1 MSTDLQLP
9 RDPSEHGGP
18 RRGDHIHAGYP
29 WTPHHDGIYLGDGLV
44 IHLTGGTP
52 DSGKAAACVQIDSL
66 TRFAAGRPVTVRRY
80 SGAHDP
86 EDIVARAM
94 SRLGE
99 GDYNLIFNNC
109 QHFARWCATGDH
121 ESEQVRSV
129 AATTG
134 TVITPLVA
142 TALTSTVI
150 APVGLVAG
158 LSGPGIMSGLAT
170 YGALAGGGAVAGL
183 VVLGTAPTLA
193 SVAIMHR
200 ALRRDDD
207 LPDPERAA
215 RSAGRIGAVAGGIA
229 CSAAGVAAVS
239 ALGVP
244 GLGAAGISS
253 GLAAIGAAATGGGM
267 AAGAACVIA
276 APAAAAAIVG
286 YLIYRLALFLA
297 SRMPPATAAT
307 TSRPLP
313 NELQM
318 IKAQR
323 PHHKPLSS

>member
-1 MSTDLQLP
+1 MSTIPQP
-9 RDPSEHGGP
+9 PHDPGEHGEL
-18 RRGDHIHAGYP
+18 RRGDHIRVGSP
-29 WTPHHDGIYLGDGLV
+29 WTAHHDGIYLGDGLV
-44 IHLTGGTP
+44 IHMTGTP
-52 DSGKAAACVQIDSL
+52 DGGKDAARVQIASL
-66 TRFAAGRPVTVRRY
+66 ARFAAGRPVTVRRS

-129 AATTG
+129 TATTG

-142 TALTSTVI
+142 TALTTAVI
-150 APVGLVAG
+150 SPAGTVAG
-158 LSGPGIMSGLAT
+158 LSGPGIMSGLAA

-183 VVLGTAPTLA
+183 VVLGTGPALA

-207 LPDPERAA
+207 LPGPEHAA
-215 RSAGRIGAVAGGIA
+215 RTAGRIGAVGGA
-229 CSAAGVAAVS
+229 VGGLTAGVLAVS
-239 ALGVP
+239 TLGVP

-267 AAGAACVIA
+267 AVGAACVIA
-276 APAAAAAIVG
+276 APAAAAAVGG
-286 YLIYRLALFLA
+286 YLVYRIALWLA
-297 SRMPPATAAT
+297 SRVPLATFAIA
-307 TSRPLP
+307 PVP
-313 NELQM
+313 D
-318 IKAQR
+318 AG
-323 PHHKPLSS
+323 